1 MISSSAVNEIS
12 YKNGFVFDL
21 DGTLTDSG
29 PGIMNCVKYMLEH
42 YGITEYTEAQLRAC
56 VGPPLTESFMRFWG
70 FDYPTSLEAVEV
82 YRERY
87 KPIGIFENSV
97 YDGIPEALRAFRDAG
112 ARLYVA
118 TSKPTFMAER
128 VLEHFGLR
136 EYFTEIA
143 GATASEGVSPLAA
156 QLRISQSTSA
166 PLPESD
172 TVPVPMPPRGIF
184 TRRRNSPSYVRRTG
198 QSAAPAHAA
207 TITPKTNE
215 ARLRFIASYYS
226 KRSR

>member
-1 MISSSAVNEIS
+1 MK
-12 YKNGFVFDL
+12 YTTLLFDL

-70 FDYPTSLEAVEV
+70 FDYPTALEAVEV

-87 KPIGIFENSV
+87 KPVGIFENSV
-97 YDGIPEALRAFRDAG
+97 YDGIPEALCAFRDAG

-136 EYFTEIA
+136 EYFTKIA
-143 GATASEGVSPLAA
+143 GATEDERLNRKDDIIEDLLLRLNLSPEERRRCVMIGDRKYDVAGGRKFGL
-156 QLRISQSTSA
+156 
-166 PLPESD
+166 D
-172 TVPVPMPPRGIF
+172 TVGVYYGYAEAGELEAAGA
-184 TRRRNSPSYVRRTG
+184 THVVDTVEALRTLLL
-198 QSAAPAHAA
+198 A
-207 TITPKTNE
+207 
-215 ARLRFIASYYS
+215 
-226 KRSR
+226 